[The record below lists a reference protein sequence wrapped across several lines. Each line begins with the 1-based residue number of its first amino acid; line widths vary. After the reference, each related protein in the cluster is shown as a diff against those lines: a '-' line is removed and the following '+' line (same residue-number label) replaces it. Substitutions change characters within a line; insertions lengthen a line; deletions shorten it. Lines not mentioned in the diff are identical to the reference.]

1 MDIVLLFLAASA
13 TALATGIGALPVFF
27 MGSRAELLRPILLG
41 TAIGAMTV
49 ASLVGL
55 LKPAVDEGGTIEVAV
70 GFVGGVLLAGRRAPA
85 ARWA

>member
-1 MDIVLLFLAASA
+1 MDILLLFLAASA
-13 TALATGIGALPVFF
+13 TALATGIGTLPVFF

-55 LKPAVDEGGTIEVAV
+55 LKPAVDQGGTVEVV
-70 GFVGGVLLAGRRAPA
+70 GGLVGGVL
-85 ARWA
+85 